1 MKNYLLI
8 YLILLF
14 SSCKAQAPSLK
25 NTKSVKNF
33 ENQPALQ
40 GAHFGISIRELSI
53 GKEILEKHSKI
64 NLIPASNLKLLYTLA
79 AIDKYG
85 DNFRFHTRLFYS
97 GKIENGTL
105 NGDLIFQPDGDPV
118 FAALRFKEDL
128 DSLLQ
133 SLTEI
138 IRKKGIR
145 EIKGKIKME
154 LNGWRYPA
162 AGSWPVEDIGN
173 YYGTGAWDFNFRDNR
188 IDVYL
193 QRSNKV
199 GGPTKVLYTIPEIPG
214 IKFISKVKTAEK
226 NTGDQSYVYA
236 APFDKTR
243 YILGTVPVG
252 TKPFKVK
259 AGIPNPPLSFLK
271 IFEKKLNEQNI
282 QTNGVELSY
291 QRQVYRQKIWEKISP
306 SLLDIVKK
314 TNDYS
319 MNHYSEALGW
329 LLIYGKHPSEGYM
342 NKDSIN
348 QFFKKNYGLKNIDLE
363 DASGLAPDNLISP
376 SALTQY
382 LFIQTQKLGLKKV
395 LDILPHGGID
405 GYAKYFLKNSP
416 VQQKVW
422 VKSGSVSKVR
432 NYTGIFQGK
441 SGKYYA
447 FSVMTNLFV
456 SKHKE
461 VRKAIEN
468 LVESL
473 IKNY

>member
-1 MKNYLLI
+1 MFELIEIFMKKSV
-8 YLILLF
+8 LF
-14 SSCKAQAPSLK
+14 IFIMFVYGCKAQVPLK
-25 NTKSVKNF
+25 KVKNF
-33 ENQPALQ
+33 ILDFEGHPALKS
-40 GAHFGISIRELSI
+40 AHYGISLRELSS
-53 GKEILEKHSKI
+53 GKEKISEHSHE

-97 GKIENGTL
+97 GKIKNGTL

-188 IDVYL
+188 VDVYL
-193 QRSNKV
+193 QRSKKV
-199 GGPTKVLYTIPEIPG
+199 GEPTKVLYTVPEIPG

-243 YILGTVPVG
+243 YILGTVPIG

-271 IFEKKLNEQNI
+271 IFEKKL
-282 QTNGVELSY
+282 
-291 QRQVYRQKIWEKISP
+291 
-306 SLLDIVKK
+306 
-314 TNDYS
+314 
-319 MNHYSEALGW
+319 
-329 LLIYGKHPSEGYM
+329 M
-342 NKDSIN
+342 NK
-348 QFFKKNYGLKNIDLE
+348 
-363 DASGLAPDNLISP
+363 
-376 SALTQY
+376 
-382 LFIQTQKLGLKKV
+382 
-395 LDILPHGGID
+395 
-405 GYAKYFLKNSP
+405 
-416 VQQKVW
+416 
-422 VKSGSVSKVR
+422 
-432 NYTGIFQGK
+432 IFRPT
-441 SGKYYA
+441 A
-447 FSVMTNLFV
+447 
-456 SKHKE
+456 
-461 VRKAIEN
+461 
-468 LVESL
+468 
-473 IKNY
+473 